1 MEFLDPNGLVS
12 LIGLLAQTVVAW
24 ILVVIFALLLPS
36 SGRPTYF
43 RDWTLALLA
52 MAIGLSAVTLR
63 FFTPL
68 IVKEW
73 SGSFIEG
80 GSATVRLYL
89 VYQAGKCFF
98 AWWLF
103 IGSLRL
109 VRGDAAASRWYWT
122 SVPITAFVLIT
133 SLPVDRVEAVLL
145 WQSLILVPAFF
156 ASGWLL
162 RQLPLE
168 RRSEGARIASIS
180 LLLTGMLWLIYAVN
194 AVRLVLGMM
203 PELKRGSLL
212 NSILAYNS
220 YFDLVMLVALAAGM
234 IVLLMQEVQRASRL
248 AQAERARLELEL
260 ERGERLRS
268 LGALVSTV
276 AHDLNNPLT
285 AVLGFASEIER
296 SQAGKDDGNSARI
309 VREQAERCRGIV
321 QRLSAMVG
329 DHPAPRYATDLGEL
343 VQRVVRGLEPRFADA
358 GVRLTV
364 RAAAA
369 LPVIDADPYG
379 LEEVLDNLL
388 ENALQSAPRN
398 SEVRVEVEPGDEA
411 VLIRVRDEGPGIP
424 PEARARIFEP
434 FFTTRRGEGGTG
446 LGLSVAR
453 GIIRSHAGSLVLEDR
468 PGAGGASFLIRL
480 PAIHQ
485 DLGPEGSGTPI
496 PNPEPR
502 AGTSAAGK
510 VLVVDDESLV
520 RRLLRQHLLRQ
531 GWEVAEAEDGE
542 AALSLLE
549 APGSRFD
556 AVLCDL
562 RMPRL
567 SGYELHDLLAERR
580 PELLQRFIFIT
591 GDLASS
597 EAAGFSARCAQ
608 PIVRKPF
615 DLKEL
620 NLALDR
626 AAPVATRSAGPL
638 AGTALLLGC
647 MLIVSCGGKPAPDA
661 DPAQPAAGMKDG
673 NAAAAPI
680 DAPALYAQHCALCH
694 GPNGDGDGSLKLDRP
709 ARSFRAGGF
718 SFGNTEEAIFRTI
731 TSGIGGT
738 PMPGFQT
745 QLDEAQRRALARHV
759 IALGPEQVP
768 GPGFASIISVDQRPV
783 VLRAHLPALSEGGPE
798 YPRGLLIGNP
808 DGLSYEYR
816 ADDLRLLAVRQGPFA
831 DRKDWGERG
840 GSPVEPLGR
849 LIHLISTAGEPGA
862 AWLTN
867 GPAPLSAKLIETD
880 QRGSSAL
887 LRFSLH
893 APGGRLLAT
902 GEETMQA
909 ATVGGHA
916 GYRRRI
922 HLEGGSDNL
931 IALRLPASVIES
943 QPAAGTPAW
952 YRLSEGNQELALG
965 LVSGAGAEIL
975 SEPVLTAA
983 PDGTIEYILLVLPD
997 GSDTTW
1003 AAVAKETIQ

>member
-1 MEFLDPNGLVS
+1 MDPNGLVS

-24 ILVVIFALLLPS
+24 ILMMIFALLLPPT
-36 SGRPTYF
+36 GRPAYF
-43 RDWTLALLA
+43 RDWTLGLLA
-52 MAIGLSAVTLR
+52 LALGLSGVTLR
-63 FFTPL
+63 FFMPL
-68 IVKEW
+68 LVPEW
-73 SGSFIEG
+73 AGSFIEG

-89 VYQAGKCFF
+89 VYQLGKCLF

-103 IGSLRL
+103 IGALRL
-109 VRGDAAASRWYWT
+109 VRGDAAAARWRWT
-122 SVPITAFVLIT
+122 VVPVTIFSLLT
-133 SLPVDRVEAVLL
+133 SLSMSRVEAVLL
-145 WQSLILVPAFF
+145 WQCLLLVPAFL

-162 RQLPLE
+162 RQLPEE
-168 RRSEGARIASIS
+168 RRSEGSQIASIAM
-180 LLLTGMLWLIYAVN
+180 LLTGLLWVVYAVN
-194 AVRLVLGMM
+194 SGRLILGQK
-203 PELKRGSLL
+203 PELERNSLL
-212 NSILAYNS
+212 DAILTYNS
-220 YFDLVMLVALAAGM
+220 YFDLVLLVSLAAGM
-234 IVLLMQEVQRASRL
+234 IVLIMQELQRASRV

-329 DHPAPRYATDLGEL
+329 DHPAPRYPTDPGEL
-343 VQRVVRGLEPRFADA
+343 VLRVVRGLEPRFAEA
-358 GVRLTV
+358 GVRLEV
-364 RAAAA
+364 RVAGS
-369 LPVIDADPYG
+369 LPRIEADPYG

-388 ENALQSAPRN
+388 DNALLAAPRG
-398 SEVRVEVEPGDEA
+398 SCVRVEADAGEDA
-411 VLIRVRDEGPGIP
+411 LLIRVRDEGSGVA
-424 PEARARIFEP
+424 PELRARIFEP
-434 FFTTRRGEGGTG
+434 FFTTRRQAGGTG

-453 GIIRSHAGSLVLEDR
+453 GIVRAHAGSLVLEDR
-468 PGAGGASFLIRL
+468 PGQQGASFLVRL
-480 PAIHQ
+480 PAI
-485 DLGPEGSGTPI
+485 PAE
-496 PNPEPR
+496 N
-502 AGTSAAGK
+502 SAAVPTVPAPPGVRAAGR
-510 VLVVDDESLV
+510 VLIVDDESLV

-542 AALSLLE
+542 AALARLE
-549 APGSRFD
+549 APGAEYD

-591 GDLASS
+591 GDLAST

-615 DLKEL
+615 DLQEL
-620 NLALDR
+620 SAALNR
-626 AAPVATRSAGPL
+626 AAPSARRAAGPL
-638 AGTALLLGC
+638 ASGILLLTGA
-647 MLIVSCGGKPAPDA
+647 LAASCGRAAEPESAPSAPAGGS
-661 DPAQPAAGMKDG
+661 PAAG
-673 NAAAAPI
+673 AAVAAV

-694 GPNGDGDGSLKLDRP
+694 GPNGDGDGTLKLDRP

-783 VLRAHLPALSEGGPE
+783 VLRAHLPALVEGGPE
-798 YPRGLLIGNP
+798 FPRGLLVGNP

-849 LIHLISTAGEPGA
+849 VIHRVAESGDPGA
-862 AWLTN
+862 AWMTSA
-867 GPAPLSAKLIETD
+867 PAPLSARLTETD
-880 QRGSSAL
+880 VRGSSAL
-887 LRFSLH
+887 LKFSLLTPSG
-893 APGGRLLAT
+893 APVAM
-902 GEETMQA
+902 GEESLQA
-909 ATVGGHA
+909 VSLGGHS
-916 GYRRRI
+916 GYRRR
-922 HLEGGSDNL
+922 LVLDVGSHVEL
-931 IALRLPASVIES
+931 AHRLPASQIVS
-943 QPAAGTPAW
+943 QPGAGSPAW
-952 YRLSEGNQELALG
+952 YRLREGTQELALG
-965 LVSGAGAEIL
+965 LVHGGGAVFNG
-975 SEPVLTAA
+975 EPVLVAG
-983 PDGTIEYILLVLPD
+983 PDGVIEYVLLILPD
-997 GSDTTW
+997 AGDATW
-1003 AAVAKETIQ
+1003 AAVAKETLQ